1 LRTGKAQQADADRRS
16 FFARQI
22 QTFGEKMKRL
32 TNEILQRFPEVAPS
46 VFKGDED
53 LPYVMMGHL
62 SHWVLSQVKT
72 GPAPGLISRIKE
84 FSKWCETQPR
94 GENASDDIWTIY
106 VVGFH
111 EEMFE
116 DEKTRSIIPTLATR
130 QELLD
135 NRDYLIAWVGWQ
147 AYEDALKKFK

>member
-1 LRTGKAQQADADRRS
+1 
-16 FFARQI
+16 
-22 QTFGEKMKRL
+22 MKHL

-46 VFKGDED
+46 VFEGDEE
-53 LPYVMMGHL
+53 LPYVMMAHL
-62 SHWVLSQVKT
+62 SHWVLLQAKA
-72 GPAPGLISRIKE
+72 GPAPGLIPRIKE

-94 GENASDDIWTIY
+94 GDDASDDIWTVY
-106 VVGFH
+106 VVGFF

-130 QELLD
+130 QELIA

-147 AYEDALKKFK
+147 AYEAALKKFR